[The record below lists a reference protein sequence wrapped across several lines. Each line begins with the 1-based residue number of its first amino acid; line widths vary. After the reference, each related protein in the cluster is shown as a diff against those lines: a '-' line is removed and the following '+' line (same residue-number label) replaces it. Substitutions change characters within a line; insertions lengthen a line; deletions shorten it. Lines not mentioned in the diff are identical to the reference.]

1 MKRSP
6 HARHWEH
13 RGRQADEALVLVETQ
28 FCWETWTISNTYWV
42 LMKVSF
48 HTLAEHDYK
57 RWKKQS
63 TNKQKNLRRHGS

>member
-48 HTLAEHDYK
+48 QTLAEHDYK
-57 RWKKQS
+57 R
-63 TNKQKNLRRHGS
+63 